1 MRHRVNGRWP
11 CKRTALVLRDG
22 QVGGGTRAH
31 AGAIRCSAWLQATWT
46 QPVDIVRWDALLRSE
61 VEAYSVVVLEA
72 GVVPQERCEA
82 VLVALRGVA
91 GRRIFEVA
99 NPTLVAAASAPDSL
113 ADGVWQIGR
122 APDRTSVTNAH
133 LECRHLPEK
142 K

>member
-1 MRHRVNGRWP
+1 MIRLPPRST
-11 CKRTALVLRDG
+11 RTDTLCPYTTLFRS
-22 QVGGGTRAH
+22 
-31 AGAIRCSAWLQATWT
+31 CSAWLQATWT
-46 QPVDIVRWDALLRSE
+46 QLVDIVRWDALLRSE

-113 ADGVWQIGR
+113 ADGFWRDGLQLLG
-122 APDRTSVTNAH
+122 
-133 LECRHLPEK
+133 
-142 K
+142 

>member
-91 GRRIFEVA
+91 GRRLFAVV
-99 NPTLVAAASAPDSL
+99 NPTLVAAASAP
-113 ADGVWQIGR
+113 AR
-122 APDRTSVTNAH
+122 APKRLRWGMGCQCVLSPGVPGSINNKH
-133 LECRHLPEK
+133 S
-142 K
+142 

>member
-61 VEAYSVVVLEA
+61 VEACSVVVLEA

-82 VLVALRGVA
+82 VLVALSG
-91 GRRIFEVA
+91 GGGWGICRR
-99 NPTLVAAASAPDSL
+99 
-113 ADGVWQIGR
+113 GR
-122 APDRTSVTNAH
+122 AEGREGGGRGGRITG
-133 LECRHLPEK
+133 
-142 K
+142 